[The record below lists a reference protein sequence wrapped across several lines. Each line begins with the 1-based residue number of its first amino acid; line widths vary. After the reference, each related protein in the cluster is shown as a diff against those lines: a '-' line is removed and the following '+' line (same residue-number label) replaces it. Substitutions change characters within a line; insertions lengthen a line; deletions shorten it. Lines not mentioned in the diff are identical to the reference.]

1 MGILKNYEA
10 RKESE
15 MLKRFWKTLKTA
27 LIAIGLLLSFFAVVE
42 LLRAYQTLYEFHPVV
57 GNIFLFFL
65 CCGLLWIVGYFVVTT
80 ILRPSVLKPPA
91 ITNPNAPTDRELRR
105 YVKYL
110 IKYIGRLA
118 KNESL
123 APEEI
128 NIANNAMKQL
138 ATVLQN
144 KNDCEALLSTVE
156 NTEEMKLKPL
166 LAKLCQQ
173 AEKQV
178 RDSTRDVMA
187 AVAFS
192 PYKSIDLIVVIY
204 RNLLMVS
211 RIVKV
216 YNSRP
221 RLRELMRVLSDVVNV
236 IAAVNYLNMGKNLI
250 EELGSN
256 VPFAGK
262 YMDDIAQGIGAGFMT
277 SVAGHATIHRC
288 QAFKSWDV
296 TEARASIRNLAGNFY
311 SDVRD
316 IFFKDTLP
324 LIKNRLGD
332 VSARQWEKIKTG
344 VGFALDETGKVIGR
358 FIKEP
363 IVNAGSSVAKAG
375 TTGGRAV
382 VKAVNNSFSIAGK
395 NAKKVGLRIY
405 KIFKFARIKIGS
417 YSKRET
423 R

>member
-1 MGILKNYEA
+1 
-10 RKESE
+10 

-57 GNIFLFFL
+57 GNIFFFL
-65 CCGLLWIVGYFVVTT
+65 LCGGLLWIVGYFVITT
-80 ILRPSVLKPPA
+80 FFRPSVLKPPT
-91 ITNPNAPTDRELRR
+91 ITNPNNPTDRELRCYGR
-105 YVKYL
+105 YLV
-110 IKYIGRLA
+110 KYIGRLA
-118 KNESL
+118 INESL
-123 APEEI
+123 SSEERS
-128 NIANNAMKQL
+128 IANSGMEQL
-138 ATVLQN
+138 AAVLQN
-144 KNDCEALLSTVE
+144 KNDCEALLSVVE
-156 NTEEMKLKPL
+156 NVEETTLKPL

-187 AVAFS
+187 AVVFS
-192 PYKSIDLIVVIY
+192 PYKSIDLVVVIY

-221 RLRELMRVLSDVVNV
+221 RLRELIRVLSDVVNV

-250 EELGSN
+250 EKLGSN

-288 QAFKSWDV
+288 QAFRSWNVID
-296 TEARASIRNLAGNFY
+296 ARANIRNLAGNFY

-344 VGFALDETGKVIGR
+344 VGSALDETGKVVGR
-358 FIKEP
+358 FVKEP

-382 VKAVNNSFSIAGK
+382 LKTTASIGKAMAIKTKKACGVVFRGGKKILVMYKNRAHQVKK
-395 NAKKVGLRIY
+395 
-405 KIFKFARIKIGS
+405 
-417 YSKRET
+417 
-423 R
+423 